1 VSWTKPTPLEK
12 EILSVSCPT
21 CGSDPGQWCM
31 TRSMVLS
38 NVVAEA
44 LHSTRLRALEV
55 DKRKKE
61 PKP

>member
-1 VSWTKPTPLEK
+1 
-12 EILSVSCPT
+12 
-21 CGSDPGQWCM
+21 
-31 TRSMVLS
+31 MVLS